1 MKAISLFVVLTA
13 MAVSVFSVV
22 GCSSSNQPAADQ
34 GSTAGGNGAFG
45 ESPARPGSHEGD
57 RYNQE
62 GAGAPATQPS
72 GS

>member
-1 MKAISLFVVLTA
+1 MKSILPLFTALIIAVASASL
-13 MAVSVFSVV
+13 V
-22 GCSSSNQPAADQ
+22 GCSPHNEPASDQ

-62 GAGAPATQPS
+62 GVGTPATQPS